1 MGLMVVMAL
10 GVREWSYSSPT
21 MGELKMKMRKI
32 RSLHIDFSYDF
43 YFLCEK

>member
-10 GVREWSYSSPT
+10 GVKELSYSSPT

-32 RSLHIDFSYDF
+32 RSLNVDFSYGF
-43 YFLCEK
+43 YFL